1 MEVAPK
7 KTRDEPKEKRL
18 EGWMMAKIV
27 ARMVKMKAGNLGGI
41 QRHNQRETDNHSN
54 EDIDTERSYLNYDLV
69 NESPVKYNEHI
80 REIIDSQKVSNRA
93 VRKDAVLV
101 DEWIITSE
109 KSFFEGINQREFFQ
123 SAVDYFSDRCG
134 SQNIAYATVHLDET
148 TPHMHL
154 GIVPMTEGRL
164 SSKAVFNRQ
173 SLKEIQEELPIYL
186 LNQGFDIERGLR
198 GSERQHLSVPE
209 YKEVQEK
216 VAELNERLPAF
227 RERAEKLV
235 QKENHLAEKVRTLDE
250 MANDALETL
259 EVARGEGDYAYEWT
273 DKNINSI
280 FTEKK
285 SLLGKPFHVVR
296 HEDFLELKNK
306 AASLYTD
313 KGLNNKLRK
322 KVQSLQIENNNL
334 RAETDTKVAEA
345 VKEIRRENTELRREN
360 KDLKIELQQTEEDV
374 SLIVQKSEQ
383 FLKYELGEPD
393 ETVQTFKAFLG
404 KGKSLN
410 FTWEFLKPVSEKI
423 SLMADRAYKRISEKV
438 AIPKAVRF
446 VQRVVERGR
455 GMER

>member
-1 MEVAPK
+1 
-7 KTRDEPKEKRL
+7 
-18 EGWMMAKIV
+18 MMAKIV

-322 KVQSLQIENNNL
+322 KVQSLQIEN
-334 RAETDTKVAEA
+334 
-345 VKEIRRENTELRREN
+345 
-360 KDLKIELQQTEEDV
+360 
-374 SLIVQKSEQ
+374 
-383 FLKYELGEPD
+383 
-393 ETVQTFKAFLG
+393 
-404 KGKSLN
+404 
-410 FTWEFLKPVSEKI
+410 
-423 SLMADRAYKRISEKV
+423 
-438 AIPKAVRF
+438 
-446 VQRVVERGR
+446 
-455 GMER
+455 